1 MDSEGLMRVKD
12 LLDWQYGGQSAGKIG
27 GCQREEY

>member
-1 MDSEGLMRVKD
+1 MDSEDLMRVKD
-12 LLDWQYGGQSAGKIG
+12 LLDWPYKSQSAGKIG